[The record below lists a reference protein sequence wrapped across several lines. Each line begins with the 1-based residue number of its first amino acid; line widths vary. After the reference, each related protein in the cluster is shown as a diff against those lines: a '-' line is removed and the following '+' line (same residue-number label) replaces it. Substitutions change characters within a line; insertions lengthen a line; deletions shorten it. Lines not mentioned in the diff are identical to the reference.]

1 MIRRAT
7 LLRLAALAVWLVGAA
22 PASAE
27 DRLCFD
33 VAVVASI
40 ERYRPTDI
48 WDAQRALGDDVIVM
62 YWPWFLDIEVE
73 KVVVGVERR
82 SRLRVT
88 ALLHAQYIAE
98 ISRFLLLLRREPDG
112 SYFVVGRDPYIVRDH
127 RGRLVRPV
135 EGPDSVGMLADWADG
150 DLTRWLRPV
159 SYAAHRAWW
168 NGQER
173 SAELTEDSG
182 LAGWSVVRRGR
193 LVARRAFYLSD
204 LEEMTRLK
212 TPCPP
217 SSEP

>member
-1 MIRRAT
+1 MIRRAI
-7 LLRLAALAVWLVGAA
+7 LLSLAALAAWLVGAT
-22 PASAE
+22 PACAQ
-27 DRLCFD
+27 DRMCFD

-48 WDAQRALGDDVIVM
+48 WDAQRAAGDDVIVM

-73 KVVVGVERR
+73 KVVVGVENRP
-82 SRLRVT
+82 RLRVT
-88 ALLHAQYIAE
+88 ALLHAQYIPE

-112 SYFVVGRDPYIVRDH
+112 SYFVVGRDMYVVRDH

-135 EGPDSVGMLADWADG
+135 EGPDAVGMLADWADG
-150 DLTRWLRPV
+150 DFARWLRPV

-168 NGQER
+168 NR
-173 SAELTEDSG
+173 RARPVELTEDPGRS
-182 LAGWSVVRRGR
+182 GWSVVRRGR

-217 SSEP
+217 SSQP

>member
-1 MIRRAT
+1 MTWSPT
-7 LLRLAALAVWLVGAA
+7 LLPLAALAWLPSGM
-22 PASAE
+22 ASAAE
-27 DRLCFD
+27 ADGCFD

-48 WDAQRALGDDVIVM
+48 GAAQRAAGDDVIVM
-62 YWPWFLDIEVE
+62 YWPWRLDIEIE

-82 SRLRVT
+82 ARLRVT
-88 ALLHAQYIAE
+88 ALLHAQYIRE

-112 SYFVVGRDPYIVRDH
+112 TYFVVDRDPYVVRDH

-135 EGPDSVGMLADWADG
+135 EGPDAVGMLADWADG
-150 DLTRWLRPV
+150 DFARWLRPV
-159 SYAAHRAWW
+159 SYAAGRAWW
-168 NGQER
+168 NGQDR
-173 SAELTEDSG
+173 PVELTEDAGRS
-182 LAGWSVVRRGR
+182 GWSLVRRGR

-212 TPCPP
+212 TPCPH